1 MSTRNLTNAI
11 DDLVEIDD
19 TSELYGIKRELKE
32 LMSPLG
38 MIGWVIVVVLTIY
51 WATKY
56 FMMGGVL
63 LYLAFLA
70 YSIFKIST
78 YNKGIKLDHD
88 EYAGPMP

>member
-1 MSTRNLTNAI
+1 MQIRIDSDKSTGERYGLMK
-11 DDLVEIDD
+11 
-19 TSELYGIKRELKE
+19 ELRELIS
-32 LMSPLG
+32 LLG
-38 MIGWVIVVVLTIY
+38 MIGWVIVVVLAIY

-56 FMMGGVL
+56 FMMGGIL

-88 EYAGPMP
+88 DYIGSMP